1 MRIQFITNI
10 SIVFAM
16 LFMLS
21 SCQHDTDILLINP
34 GQPNGP
40 DTNWVTGLTAQSPAS
55 QLRED
60 IRKALRKDSFL
71 LSNIGTIA
79 VNLSSGIQLRIPAT
93 SIQNLNGIPYEGM
106 VKTESILLRNNGD
119 LIRMGISS
127 RFNEQLLINEGTI
140 FLNLMN
146 ERNEVLNIDPEKPI
160 QISYDPFS
168 QNYQGIKL
176 FLGTSTLQD
185 PGFNW
190 IPINDS
196 TNFFVGGPDNKII
209 TNQLGWISCSKIG
222 IVPSSQRTR
231 LEIKLPS
238 NYTNANSLV
247 FVSLNR
253 YRLMI
258 RLNANSATRSFQ
270 SGNLPVQDPL
280 TVVVLSKQG
289 NAYFMQKQTL
299 YLDYP
304 NQNETFVKMNMEPVI
319 TSLSTI
325 QQLLDQL

>member
-21 SCQHDTDILLINP
+21 SCQHDTDFLLINP
-34 GQPNGP
+34 GQLNGP
-40 DTNWVTGLTAQSPAS
+40 DTNWVVGLTAQSPAS

-60 IRKALRKDSFL
+60 IRKTLRKDSFL
-71 LSNIGTIA
+71 LTNNGTIN
-79 VNLSSGIQLRIPAT
+79 VNLSSGILLRIPANT
-93 SIQNLNGIPYEGM
+93 IQNLNGIPYQGM
-106 VKTESILLRNNGD
+106 VKSESILLRNNGD

-127 RFNEQLLINEGTI
+127 RFNEQLLVNEGTI

-146 ERNEVLNIDPEKPI
+146 EQNEVLSIDPEKSI
-160 QISYDPFS
+160 QITYDPFS
-168 QNYQGIKL
+168 QSYQGIKL
-176 FLGTSTLQD
+176 FLGTATLQD

-196 TNFFVGGPDNKII
+196 TNFFVGGPDYKII
-209 TNQLGWISCSKIG
+209 TNQLGWFSCSKIG

-231 LEIKLPS
+231 LEIKLPN

-253 YRLMI
+253 YRVMV
-258 RLNANSATRSFQ
+258 RLNANSITRSFQ

-304 NQNETFVKMNMEPVI
+304 NQNETFVEMNMEPVI
-319 TSLSTI
+319 TPLSAI